1 MLFFT
6 PVSLRERRSF
16 DEVFLS
22 FFMFPR
28 QSHVFKCKTGRV
40 YFHVS
45 RLTQWLSM
53 DFKELFRPFA
63 VAEPNVVIQGFLVE
77 NYYLLLT
84 NFITFTC
91 SVIIFTIKMMND
103 YGKKKS

>member
-45 RLTQWLSM
+45 SLTQWLSM

-63 VAEPNVVIQGFLVE
+63 VAEPNVFEDLHDVREVTEIG
-77 NYYLLLT
+77 
-84 NFITFTC
+84 IPA
-91 SVIIFTIKMMND
+91 S
-103 YGKKKS
+103 G

>member
-63 VAEPNVVIQGFLVE
+63 VAEPNVFEDLHNVREVTEIG
-77 NYYLLLT
+77 
-84 NFITFTC
+84 IPA
-91 SVIIFTIKMMND
+91 S
-103 YGKKKS
+103 G